1 MITFPPAVE
10 GEEVYLIAINAS
22 LVPVIS
28 GIFAKM
34 CNRYVWES
42 DEDHEQGY
50 NAFTYLRGCM
60 LSCPLSKLIESNN
73 QLYRL
78 IDRAYNGTEY
88 SVVTV
93 DPLVIEPAIP
103 VIPEN
108 EPVYPGVVW
117 QVGDVRAKLV
127 EVIAKLDEGGE
138 LDADVLEQLVIIA
151 GLVV

>member
-22 LVPVIS
+22 LVPVVS

-34 CNRYVWES
+34 CNRYLWES
-42 DEDHEQGY
+42 DQDYELAY

-60 LSCPLSKLIESNN
+60 LACPLSKLTDRQD

-78 IDRAYNGTEY
+78 LDRVYLGTEY
-88 SVVTV
+88 SVTGL
-93 DPLVIEPAIP
+93 DPLVIVPSIP

-108 EPVYPGVVW
+108 EALAPGLLW
-117 QVGDVRAKLV
+117 QAEEARIKLQT
-127 EVIAKLDEGGE
+127 IIDKLEAGGE
-138 LDADVLEQLVIIA
+138 FDADMLEQLTIIA
-151 GLVV
+151 GLIV

>member
-1 MITFPPAVE
+1 MLTFPPAVE

-34 CNRYVWES
+34 CNRYLWES
-42 DEDHEQGY
+42 DQDYEQAY

-60 LSCPLSKLIESNN
+60 LSCPLSQLTERQD

-78 IDRAYNGTEY
+78 LDRVYLGTEY
-88 SVVTV
+88 SVTEV
-93 DPLVIEPAIP
+93 DPLVIVPPIP

-108 EPVYPGVVW
+108 EALAPGLVW
-117 QVGDVRAKLV
+117 QAEEVRLKLQTII
-127 EVIAKLDEGGE
+127 EKLEEGGQF
-138 LDADVLEQLVIIA
+138 DADMLEQLTIIA